1 MILTMAE
8 QLLIERMIQYN
19 AGLTNC
25 LEGGTPIVQNKINI
39 KESMRHVIE
48 SEAKAISG
56 IDVDDAFEAA
66 VNLMLACPG
75 KIITTGIGKAGY
87 VAQRFA
93 ATLASTGTPAFFI
106 HPAEAGH
113 GDLGMLTEGDLILAF
128 STSGKSIEVLE
139 MLQNAAQLGLSQ
151 VIGVTSH
158 ADSPL
163 RELSTIILN
172 MGPDIEEPCPL
183 KLTPSSTIAVMSAI
197 CDAIALTLIPL
208 KGFTKEQY
216 GMRHHKGYLG
226 AISRQEKH
234 YDSQD

>member
-1 MILTMAE
+1 
-8 QLLIERMIQYN
+8 MIQYN
-19 AGLTNC
+19 ARLLNWLNAGA
-25 LEGGTPIVQNKINI
+25 PIVQNQINI
-39 KESMRHVIE
+39 KESMRRVIE
-48 SEAKAISG
+48 SEAKAIAG
-56 IDVDDAFEAA
+56 IEVNDTFEEA
-66 VNLMLACPG
+66 VKLIQACTG
-75 KIITTGIGKAGY
+75 KVITTGIGKAGY

-139 MLQNAAQLGLSQ
+139 MLKNAAELGHTQ

-163 RELSTIILN
+163 RNMSTIILD
-172 MGPDIEEPCPL
+172 MGSDIEEPCPL
-183 KLTPSSTIAVMSAI
+183 NLTPSSTIAVMSAI

-208 KGFTKEQY
+208 NGFTKEQY

-234 YDSQD
+234 YDNQD